1 MATYT
6 IQIPGGQLS
15 DERKAALPE
24 AIKDAHANTTG
35 APRDFT
41 QATVLEIS
49 SACFWLHGTP
59 LECHQIFVHGFVAD
73 DAGHSCGPALR
84 DAVAS
89 AVASAADFELG
100 SVVVTISE
108 VPADKMKPAVR
119 GPSDS
124 DSLLRRA
131 GRNMTHQNDAWASS
145 PNTVLPCA
153 AGGRAMA
160 TTVAGPVG
168 SQDEDWTSAETAAGR
183 KVGLSLWRGL
193 RGRCPRCGRGRLF
206 CAFLK
211 VDNHCSVCRLDF
223 TGHRADDLPA
233 YLVIVIVGHVL
244 VPVIL

>member
-24 AIKDAHANTTG
+24 AVKAAHAKTTG
-35 APRDFT
+35 APRDLT

-49 SACFWLHGTP
+49 PACFWLHGTP
-59 LECHQIFVHGFVAD
+59 LECHQIFVHGFVAV
-73 DAGHSCGPALR
+73 DAGHSRGPALR

-119 GPSDS
+119 DPSDS

-131 GRNMTHQNDAWASS
+131 GRNSTH
-145 PNTVLPCA
+145 
-153 AGGRAMA
+153 
-160 TTVAGPVG
+160 
-168 SQDEDWTSAETAAGR
+168 
-183 KVGLSLWRGL
+183 
-193 RGRCPRCGRGRLF
+193 
-206 CAFLK
+206 
-211 VDNHCSVCRLDF
+211 
-223 TGHRADDLPA
+223 
-233 YLVIVIVGHVL
+233 
-244 VPVIL
+244 